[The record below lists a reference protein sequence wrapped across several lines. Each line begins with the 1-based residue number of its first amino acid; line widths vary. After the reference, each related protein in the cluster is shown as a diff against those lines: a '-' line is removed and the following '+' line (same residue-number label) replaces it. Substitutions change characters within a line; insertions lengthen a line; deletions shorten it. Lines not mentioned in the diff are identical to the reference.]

1 MSTVFLSASS
11 VFDSVEA
18 RPRLA
23 RFLYRVAAVL
33 FILFALGHTIGFL
46 TLKPPTAEALA
57 VRDAMT
63 NVYFQVRG
71 AALSYGG
78 FYTGFGLSI
87 SAYLLFS
94 SVLAW
99 HLSGLTVHQPQAIGI
114 LGWAF
119 FVLQLAGLVPSWIYF
134 AGGPVIFSSV
144 MALCLGSAAFV
155 TSAASSS
162 KTR

>member
-1 MSTVFLSASS
+1 MTTAYLSQSRAL
-11 VFDSVEA
+11 DLPDA

-23 RFLYRVAAVL
+23 RLLYRIAAVL
-33 FILFALGHTIGFL
+33 FILFALGHTVGFL

-57 VRDAMT
+57 VRDAMM
-63 NVYFQVRG
+63 NVHFQVRG
-71 AALSYGG
+71 ATLSYGG
-78 FYTGFGLSI
+78 FYTGSGLSI
-87 SAYLLFS
+87 SAYLLFM

-99 HLSGLTVHQPQAIGI
+99 HLSGLTIRQPEAIGI

-119 FVLQLAGLVPSWIYF
+119 FALQLAGLALSWIYF

-144 MALCLGSAAFV
+144 MALCVGLAAFMGRI
-155 TSAASSS
+155 TPSS